1 MPDLPPFPPDP
12 DAPDAPGDFDPS
24 STADETPA
32 DETPAD
38 EEHAHEAPAGE
49 PRDESAEGDGV
60 EETATSTSG
69 LDELRQALITRLG
82 ETQQSLLGL
91 IEHFQAEQAHASA
104 ATESRVAAL
113 EQELEALRATRAEQ
127 ETALEDAER
136 VRSEQQ
142 DALAAAERARAEAD
156 QAREEASARLV
167 EAEEELEA
175 ERRRAGEAAQP
186 ALPGDEEPLP
196 ATGFAGR
203 SPLVAIRHSIAAL
216 DAASTQTEVLSRLL
230 EEATAHAGRAAL
242 LLPEEGADRLTV
254 WNATGFGDALEQGME
269 AEPGA
274 SIRRALEGRP
284 VGGDEARWEVDDLTP
299 SDAVAI
305 PMILR
310 DRVRAV
316 LYADRTD
323 ESHPFEPDA
332 LQILTYCASE
342 ALETLP
348 LRSIRPAGT
357 LVDATPPLEIAEE
370 EAEPAAVGEPPA
382 EALEAPESEWPEEA
396 AALEAAELAGAE
408 PAEAAPEEDL
418 EAGQTPAAAT
428 PTSSAEED
436 TTAPVEAHES
446 AEPAEAGG
454 TPSFVSAVDEPAWE
468 AMEEAETA
476 EEAEEA
482 AAAEEPS
489 VAEPTFQ
496 PSAETVAGEA
506 LEEEQEQEQERERE
520 EGERQP
526 DAWDLLEEPEPPA
539 TEPAATERPPSL
551 TAVPPPLPHESSATT
566 REPEATTLPGWTA
579 SVAESPSAG
588 DDAAV
593 AEEEMLLPP
602 IDDSTADEVPDE
614 VPDELQ
620 DDETVAEPEPTLVGD
635 GGGSQAAALELAP
648 QEAGEPEETEDEDG
662 GDGAIDEFRTQAVRL
677 DQITSR
683 LPTADAPQPRSSE
696 VVPPSDVQGPGWAFT
711 GAALRG
717 SQAANEDPMHEEAR
731 RLARLLVSE
740 IKLYNEEQIEEG
752 RRQGNIYRFLKEPID
767 RSRVL
772 YDERI
777 DERVRSDSNYYQE
790 ELVRSLA
797 NGDRGLL
804 GL

>member
-12 DAPDAPGDFDPS
+12 DAPDAPGDSDPS
-24 STADETPA
+24 SAADGA
-32 DETPAD
+32 SAD
-38 EEHAHEAPAGE
+38 EERAHEAPAGE

-69 LDELRQALITRLG
+69 LQELRQALITRLG

-113 EQELEALRATRAEQ
+113 EQELEALRASRAEQ
-127 ETALEDAER
+127 ETALEEAER
-136 VRSEQQ
+136 VRGEQQ
-142 DALAAAERARAEAD
+142 DALAAAERARDEVE

-167 EAEEELEA
+167 EAEKELEA
-175 ERRRAGEAAQP
+175 ERRRAGEAAPP
-186 ALPGDEEPLP
+186 AQPGDAEPLP
-196 ATGFAGR
+196 AAGFAGR

-242 LLPEEGADRLTV
+242 LLPKEGADRLNV

-269 AEPGA
+269 ADPPA

-299 SDAVAI
+299 TDAVVI
-305 PMILR
+305 PLILR

-316 LYADRTD
+316 LYADRTGD
-323 ESHPFEPDA
+323 SHPFEPDA

-357 LVDATPPLEIAEE
+357 LVDATPPLEIAEG
-370 EAEPAAVGEPPA
+370 EAVPAALEEPPA
-382 EALEAPESEWPEEA
+382 EALEAPEGEWPEEPA
-396 AALEAAELAGAE
+396 VAEPAEIAGAE
-408 PAEAAPEEDL
+408 PAEAAPEEEL
-418 EAGQTPAAAT
+418 EDGQAPATTT

-436 TTAPVEAHES
+436 TMAPVEAS
-446 AEPAEAGG
+446 GPAAPAEAGG
-454 TPSFVSAVDEPAWE
+454 TPAFVSAVDEPAWE
-468 AMEEAETA
+468 AVEEDEAAAEG
-476 EEAEEA
+476 EEA
-482 AAAEEPS
+482 AAAEEPPS
-489 VAEPTFQ
+489 VVEPTFQ
-496 PSAETVAGEA
+496 PSAEAVASEVPEEEREEER
-506 LEEEQEQEQERERE
+506 EEEQEEEQERE

-539 TEPAATERPPSL
+539 SEPAPATARPPSL
-551 TAVPPPLPHESSATT
+551 TAVPPPLPDASTATT
-566 REPEATTLPGWTA
+566 REPEATTLPGWAA
-579 SVAESPSAG
+579 SVAESPAAG
-588 DDAAV
+588 DDAA
-593 AEEEMLLPP
+593 EEMLLPS
-602 IDDSTADEVPDE
+602 IDDSAVDE
-614 VPDELQ
+614 VPDELPG
-620 DDETVAEPEPTLVGD
+620 DEAVAAAPEPAILGD
-635 GGGSQAAALELAP
+635 GGRSEAAALELAP
-648 QEAGEPEETEDEDG
+648 QEAEEPEEAEDEDG
-662 GDGAIDEFRTQAVRL
+662 GDGAVEEFRTQAVRL

-683 LPTADAPQPRSSE
+683 PPTADRPQPRSSE

-717 SQAANEDPMHEEAR
+717 SHAANEDPMHEEAR

-772 YDERI
+772 YEERI